1 MTSKIYTHFKKS
13 DPILYSIAQKVS
25 PLEELRTRTNHFDS
39 LLRSIINQQ
48 LSDRVSEI
56 LYERLLA
63 LLPNGTLKP
72 EELLKIDDEKIRKA
86 GISYSK
92 IKYMKDLANKI
103 ILQEIDL
110 SLISRFED
118 EKVIQELTKVKGI
131 GRWTAEMFLI
141 FSLARQDIFSHG
153 DLGLRRG
160 IEKLYNLKN
169 PSIEKVEEISVKW
182 SPYRTYACIILW
194 RSLDIP

>member
-1 MTSKIYTHFKKS
+1 MIDKIYTHFKKS
-13 DPILYSIAQKVS
+13 DPILYSTAIRVK
-25 PLEELRTRTNHFDS
+25 PLETLKPRNNHFDS

-63 LLPNGTLKP
+63 LLPNGLLKP
-72 EELLKIDDEKIRKA
+72 EELLKIDDEKIRNA

-110 SLISRFED
+110 YLISKFED

-131 GRWTAEMFLI
+131 GRWTAEMFLM

-160 IEKLYNLKN
+160 MEKLYNLKN
-169 PSIEKVEEISVKW
+169 PSIEKVEEISIKW

-194 RSLDIP
+194 RSLDVL